1 MTESLI
7 ECVPNFSE
15 GRDPLRVDALVSAI
29 AGVPGVLVLDRTS
42 DWDHHRSVITFAGGG
57 ESVVEAAVR
66 AAGQAA
72 RSIDL
77 NQHRGVHPRVGALDI
92 LPFVPLG
99 SATLEDC
106 TALAHLA
113 GERISLELGIPV
125 YFYGA
130 AARRPERVALENVR
144 RGQFEGLRDAVLSDP
159 AKAPDLGG
167 PTLHPTAGA
176 VIVGARKILVA
187 FNINLNTTNL
197 DVAKSIAHGI
207 RASSGGFASVKALGL
222 PILSRNLVQ
231 VSINLTDFEQTP
243 LHVVYA
249 EVSRLA
255 AKHGLAI
262 ESSELIGLLPRRA
275 MERAFAHFVRLPQ
288 FSARNVIEEQIRP
301 LTFNSLELPGENYD
315 RINAE
320 PCFSGPPGVD

>member
-1 MTESLI
+1 M
-7 ECVPNFSE
+7 
-15 GRDPLRVDALVSAI
+15 
-29 AGVPGVLVLDRTS
+29 
-42 DWDHHRSVITFAGGG
+42 
-57 ESVVEAAVR
+57 
-66 AAGQAA
+66 
-72 RSIDL
+72 
-77 NQHRGVHPRVGALDI
+77 
-92 LPFVPLG
+92 
-99 SATLEDC
+99 
-106 TALAHLA
+106 
-113 GERISLELGIPV
+113 

-144 RGQFEGLRDAVLSDP
+144 RGQFEGLRDAAPHDP

-167 PTLHPTAGA
+167 PALHPTAGA
-176 VIVGARKILVA
+176 VIVGARKILIA

-197 DVAKSIAHGI
+197 DVARSIAGRI

-222 PILSRNLVQ
+222 PIASRNLVQ

-255 AKHGLAI
+255 GEHGVAI
-262 ESSELIGLLPRRA
+262 ESSELIGLLPRSA

-301 LTFNSLELPGENYD
+301 LTFNTVELPGPYLAGEKV
-315 RINAE
+315 
-320 PCFSGPPGVD
+320 S

>member
-1 MTESLI
+1 M
-7 ECVPNFSE
+7 PNFSE
-15 GRDPLRVDALVSAI
+15 GRDPSRVDALVSAI

-42 DWDHHRSVITFAGGG
+42 DWDHHRSVITFAGRGNQ
-57 ESVVEAAVR
+57 SSKLPCAL
-66 AAGQAA
+66 QAKPPA
-72 RSIDL
+72 SIDL
-77 NQHRGVHPRVGALDI
+77 NEHRGVHPRVGALDV

-106 TALAHLA
+106 AALAQLA
-113 GERISLELGIPV
+113 GQRISQELGIPV

-144 RGQFEGLRDAVLSDP
+144 RGQFEGLRDAAPRDP

-167 PTLHPTAGA
+167 PALHPTAGA
-176 VIVGARKILVA
+176 VIVGARKILIA
-187 FNINLNTTNL
+187 FNINLNTTDL
-197 DVAKSIAHGI
+197 EAAKSIARRI

-255 AKHGLAI
+255 AEHGVAI
-262 ESSELIGLLPRRA
+262 GSSELIGLLPRSA

-301 LTFNSLELPGENYD
+301 LTFSTVELPGPYLAGEKV
-315 RINAE
+315 
-320 PCFSGPPGVD
+320 C